1 MCKVLKWT
9 AFWLM
14 FVGAVNWGLVGLFG
28 FDLVAFLLGDM
39 TLWSR
44 IIYGII
50 GLAAFTYLATLYTC
64 ARSLDEY

>member
-14 FVGAVNWGLVGLFG
+14 FIGAVNWGLVGLFG

-44 IIYGII
+44 IIYSIV
-50 GLAAFTYLATLYTC
+50 GLSAFIYLGALYMC
-64 ARSLDEY
+64 ERSLDSY